1 LAAQKI
7 YIKLSVNDFTIKA
20 AALALRKV
28 PAATEAVIR
37 QYTDIDIS
45 VAVATANGLITPIVR
60 KADVKTLVQISAEMK
75 GMAQRA
81 RDGRLRP
88 EKFQGG
94 IDPAVTSIK
103 RNDVLFSQQT
113 LLDELLAHDVTRKRG
128 RRMCGVIRRVL

>member
-28 PAATEAVIR
+28 PAVTEAVIR

-81 RDGRLRP
+81 RDGPCRRS
-88 EKFQGG
+88 
-94 IDPAVTSIK
+94 AVRWRCSWLARRFRTY
-103 RNDVLFSQQT
+103 RYSQ
-113 LLDELLAHDVTRKRG
+113 
-128 RRMCGVIRRVL
+128 